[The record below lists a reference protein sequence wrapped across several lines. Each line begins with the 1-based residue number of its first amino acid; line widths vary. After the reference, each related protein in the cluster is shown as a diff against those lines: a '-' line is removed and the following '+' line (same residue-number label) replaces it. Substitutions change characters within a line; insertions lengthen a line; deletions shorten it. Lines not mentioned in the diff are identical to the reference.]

1 STRFW
6 VNPVSRTV
14 CFSAVTSIVLTT
26 NKVSRSFRWRVDTE
40 TPQCLDLFNPDIG
53 VSKGNWLFHCQLGN
67 DLHNVVLYHVT
78 QGTRLVVVTGPLFD
92 TQLFTQGN
100 LDVVD
105 VTVVPQG
112 FDNSVTKAQC
122 LDVLHHFLTQVVV
135 DPEDLVFV
143 KGLGQCVVQLLGG
156 IEVATEWLFNY
167 QPVEAV
173 VGKEPLLLQVHGDGT
188 KELGSHRHVE
198 EAVAFRTELLIQ
210 L

>member
-1 STRFW
+1 VNPGKLVGQLLTSPNVEWHARPAVVVKQQLSSNKSFSTRFW

-92 TQLFTQGN
+92 
-100 LDVVD
+100 
-105 VTVVPQG
+105 
-112 FDNSVTKAQC
+112 
-122 LDVLHHFLTQVVV
+122 
-135 DPEDLVFV
+135 
-143 KGLGQCVVQLLGG
+143 
-156 IEVATEWLFNY
+156 
-167 QPVEAV
+167 
-173 VGKEPLLLQVHGDGT
+173 
-188 KELGSHRHVE
+188 
-198 EAVAFRTELLIQ
+198 
-210 L
+210 